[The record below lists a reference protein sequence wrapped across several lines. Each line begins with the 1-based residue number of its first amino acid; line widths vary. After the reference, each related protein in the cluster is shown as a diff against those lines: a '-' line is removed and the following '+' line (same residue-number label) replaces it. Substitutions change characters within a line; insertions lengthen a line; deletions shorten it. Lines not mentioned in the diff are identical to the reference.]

1 MATQIFFLQDL
12 EEMENSELCL
22 KITFTLLNGVSDKV
36 MDMD

>member
-1 MATQIFFLQDL
+1 MVTQIFFLQDL
-12 EEMENSELCL
+12 EEMENSELWL